1 MASRL
6 PMIGAPRTRQLAKGL
21 LKWPIFVR
29 EQAKCVL
36 EFWPEK
42 AKGSSNYLIY
52 APPVQFNLNR
62 FFKRCIV
69 LLGPPQK
76 GPQWPHL
83 SLIPKSPL
91 ALSLEVA
98 KKIKL
103 KNSCKFLGQGKT

>member
-1 MASRL
+1 MANFRARAGK
-6 PMIGAPRTRQLAKGL
+6 ICPRILAGKSKG
-21 LKWPIFVR
+21 V
-29 EQAKCVL
+29 V
-36 EFWPEK
+36 EFPDLC
-42 AKGSSNYLIY
+42 S
-52 APPVQFNLNR
+52 PVQFNLNR